1 MSDVVEKRANY
12 GKGKKLIVCTD
23 FFIRDVTFRTVQLEI
38 LAEVNFTKC
47 CAAGRSHIKIDYY
60 FQNSH

>member
-1 MSDVVEKRANY
+1 MTDVVEKRANN

-23 FFIRDVTFRTVQLEI
+23 FFISNVIFRTVQLEI

-47 CAAGRSHIKIDYY
+47 CAAGKSCIKIDYY